1 MPLPLPLGEH
11 ISIQHN
17 LRPAAYT
24 MPSMEMATDH
34 YSISYIISGDRR
46 KITPLQTYFSH
57 AGDVGLSAPFEYHR
71 TFSASN
77 APYEKYLIKYT
88 PEFIQPFIEQVG
100 KNVFDELYKQKVCH
114 FSREMQVKIRQQFA
128 DMLLEYQKNTP
139 YKEFILQGMLF
150 RLLTT
155 IWENKLKGDAISF
168 QSPLTPPIIDS
179 LYYIENNYDRK
190 LTLHTLAKQAHLS
203 DAYFSRLFSA
213 QLGLSFTEYLNH
225 VRIRHVQAMLTQTDK
240 SIMEIALACGYCHG
254 DYLSAQFKQKIGLTP
269 SEFRSKMASSSC

>member
-1 MPLPLPLGEH
+1 MPLPLPPGEH
-11 ISIQHN
+11 ISIQRN
-17 LRPAAYT
+17 LRPAAYA

-46 KITPLQTYFSH
+46 KITPLQSYISH

-71 TFSASN
+71 TISASN
-77 APYEKYLIKYT
+77 VPYEKYLIKYT
-88 PEFIQPFIEQVG
+88 PEFVEPFIEQVG

-114 FSREMQVKIRQQFA
+114 FTKDMQVKIEQQFA
-128 DMLLEYQKNTP
+128 DMLSEYKKDIP

-155 IWENKLKGDAISF
+155 IWENKIKGDEISF

-179 LYYIENNYDRK
+179 LYYIENNFDRK
-190 LTLHTLAKQAHLS
+190 LTLSSLAKQVHLS

-213 QLGLSFTEYLNH
+213 QLGMSFTEYLNN

-254 DYLSAQFKQKIGLTP
+254 DYLSAQFKQKTGMTP
-269 SEFRSKMASSSC
+269 SEFRSQIAPKLC